1 MRKTIKIGLVIGI
14 TIAFLTPMSLVIADD
29 VPTVTVFSP
38 NGGEVLTGEI
48 AILWSASDDV
58 TMDLNGSLLLEY
70 SPDNGNN
77 WSVIASGLNNTGL
90 YLWNTTV
97 VPDGDQYLIRVSATD
112 ESNNTG
118 SDTSNSTFSIDNIDT
133 VPPQVMVLYPN
144 DGEVVNGEIAIQWS
158 ASDDVTMNLNGT
170 LLVEYSPDNGIN
182 WSGIASGL
190 NNTGL
195 YLWNTTVVPDGNA
208 YLVRVSATD
217 ESLNVGSD
225 TSNSTFSIDNID
237 TVLPQVTVLYPNG
250 GGEVLTGEIAILW
263 SASDDMTMDL
273 NGSLLL
279 EYSPDNGNNWS
290 VIASQLNNTGS
301 YVWNTTVVPDGDQY
315 LIRVSA
321 TDESNN
327 TGSDTSNSTFSI
339 DNIDTVPPQVMVLYP
354 NGGEGVVGDLTI
366 LWSASDDMTMDLNGS
381 ILLEYSPDN
390 GNNWSV
396 IASQLNN
403 TGSFVWNTTVVPD
416 GNAYLIR
423 VSATDGSNNTG
434 SDTSNGTFSINNN
447 LNYPPTIPQV
457 IGPSAG
463 GNGINFDFTANT
475 TDPEAD
481 QIYYLF
487 DWGNGNFSGW
497 LGPVNSSVS
506 VTTSYT
512 WRDDGNYTIRVK
524 AKDIYEGES
533 DWSVVHP
540 ISIAPQINFSNV
552 QLGHVYFK
560 LFSFNRSFIF
570 SDFLA
575 RLGVVIILT
584 SHEMELKGNA
594 TDIVQSVTFKAENQM
609 QIESME
615 IIDDNSSDGFS
626 CFMNVSRG
634 VYVLNITAYDGN
646 GLLVDQYSLFTVF
659 FIRVGRYATGL
670 TSEGRLLRLRSIHPL
685 RH

>member
-1 MRKTIKIGLVIGI
+1 MRKILKIGLVIGI

-58 TMDLNGSLLLEY
+58 TVNLNGSLLLEY
-70 SPDNGNN
+70 SPDNG
-77 WSVIASGLNNTGL
+77 I
-90 YLWNTTV
+90 
-97 VPDGDQYLIRVSATD
+97 
-112 ESNNTG
+112 
-118 SDTSNSTFSIDNIDT
+118 
-133 VPPQVMVLYPN
+133 
-144 DGEVVNGEIAIQWS
+144 
-158 ASDDVTMNLNGT
+158 
-170 LLVEYSPDNGIN
+170 
-182 WSGIASGL
+182 
-190 NNTGL
+190 
-195 YLWNTTVVPDGNA
+195 
-208 YLVRVSATD
+208 
-217 ESLNVGSD
+217 
-225 TSNSTFSIDNID
+225 
-237 TVLPQVTVLYPNG
+237 
-250 GGEVLTGEIAILW
+250 
-263 SASDDMTMDL
+263 
-273 NGSLLL
+273 
-279 EYSPDNGNNWS
+279 NWS

-354 NGGEGVVGDLTI
+354 NGGEVVDGEIAIQWSASDDVTMNLNGTLLVEYSPDNGINWSVIASQLNNTGSYVWNTTVVPDGNAYLVRVSATDKSLNVGSDTSNSTFSIDNIDTVLPQVTVLYPNGGEVLTGEIAILWSASDDVTVNLNGSLLLEYSPDNGINWSVIASQLNNTGSYVWNTTVVPDGDQYLIRVSATDESNNTGSDTSNSTFSIDNIDTVLPQVTVLYPNGGEGVVGDLTI
-366 LWSASDDMTMDLNGS
+366 LWSASDDVTMDLNGS

-396 IASQLNN
+396 IAAQLNN
-403 TGSFVWNTTVVPD
+403 TGLFVWNTTVVPD

-423 VSATDGSNNTG
+423 VSATDESNNTG
-434 SDTSNGTFSINNN
+434 SDKSNGTFSINNN

-463 GNGINFDFTANT
+463 GNGINFDFIVNT

-533 DWSVVHP
+533 EWSVVHP

-609 QIESME
+609 QVESME

-634 VYVLNITAYDGN
+634 AYILNITAYDAN
-646 GLLVDQYSLFTVF
+646 GLLVDQYSLYTVF

-670 TSEGRLLRLRSIHPL
+670 NSEGRLLRLRSIHPL

>member
-1 MRKTIKIGLVIGI
+1 
-14 TIAFLTPMSLVIADD
+14 
-29 VPTVTVFSP
+29 
-38 NGGEVLTGEI
+38 
-48 AILWSASDDV
+48 
-58 TMDLNGSLLLEY
+58 
-70 SPDNGNN
+70 
-77 WSVIASGLNNTGL
+77 
-90 YLWNTTV
+90 
-97 VPDGDQYLIRVSATD
+97 
-112 ESNNTG
+112 
-118 SDTSNSTFSIDNIDT
+118 
-133 VPPQVMVLYPN
+133 
-144 DGEVVNGEIAIQWS
+144 
-158 ASDDVTMNLNGT
+158 
-170 LLVEYSPDNGIN
+170 
-182 WSGIASGL
+182 
-190 NNTGL
+190 
-195 YLWNTTVVPDGNA
+195 
-208 YLVRVSATD
+208 
-217 ESLNVGSD
+217 
-225 TSNSTFSIDNID
+225 
-237 TVLPQVTVLYPNG
+237 
-250 GGEVLTGEIAILW
+250 
-263 SASDDMTMDL
+263 
-273 NGSLLL
+273 
-279 EYSPDNGNNWS
+279 
-290 VIASQLNNTGS
+290 
-301 YVWNTTVVPDGDQY
+301 
-315 LIRVSA
+315 
-321 TDESNN
+321 
-327 TGSDTSNSTFSI
+327 
-339 DNIDTVPPQVMVLYP
+339 MVLYP

>member
-1 MRKTIKIGLVIGI
+1 MRKILKIGLVIGI

-58 TMDLNGSLLLEY
+58 TVNLNGSLLLEY
-70 SPDNGNN
+70 SPDNG
-77 WSVIASGLNNTGL
+77 I
-90 YLWNTTV
+90 
-97 VPDGDQYLIRVSATD
+97 
-112 ESNNTG
+112 
-118 SDTSNSTFSIDNIDT
+118 
-133 VPPQVMVLYPN
+133 
-144 DGEVVNGEIAIQWS
+144 
-158 ASDDVTMNLNGT
+158 
-170 LLVEYSPDNGIN
+170 
-182 WSGIASGL
+182 
-190 NNTGL
+190 
-195 YLWNTTVVPDGNA
+195 
-208 YLVRVSATD
+208 
-217 ESLNVGSD
+217 
-225 TSNSTFSIDNID
+225 
-237 TVLPQVTVLYPNG
+237 
-250 GGEVLTGEIAILW
+250 
-263 SASDDMTMDL
+263 
-273 NGSLLL
+273 
-279 EYSPDNGNNWS
+279 NWS

-339 DNIDTVPPQVMVLYP
+339 DNIDTVLPQVTVLYP

-366 LWSASDDMTMDLNGS
+366 LWSASDDVTMDLNGS

-396 IASQLNN
+396 IAAQLNN
-403 TGSFVWNTTVVPD
+403 TGLFVWNTTVVPD

-423 VSATDGSNNTG
+423 VSATDESNNTG
-434 SDTSNGTFSINNN
+434 SDKSNGTFSINNN

-463 GNGINFDFTANT
+463 GNGINFDFIVNT

-533 DWSVVHP
+533 EWSVVHP

-609 QIESME
+609 QVESME

-634 VYVLNITAYDGN
+634 AYILNITAYDAN
-646 GLLVDQYSLFTVF
+646 GLLVDQYSLYTVF

-670 TSEGRLLRLRSIHPL
+670 NSEGRLLRLRSIHPL